1 MTTIIIKTNNMGYA
15 IVIDGET
22 VKTGFVSERDA
33 RRAARTEERK
43 YALNHDP
50 DYMDFTAYN
59 SAVKQV
65 KFWLNL
71 RSQVGETA
79 APEDIISA
87 DDYNISMTQANNK
100 IAAYKAEA
108 EKHLSGARRWA
119 RECLVNLEPLE

>member
-1 MTTIIIKTNNMGYA
+1 MTTIIKTNNMGYA

-33 RRAARTEERK
+33 KRAITSEERK

-79 APEDIISA
+79 APEDVITA
-87 DDYNISMTQANNK
+87 DDYRSSMTQANDK

-119 RECLVNLEPLE
+119 RECRINPEELP